1 MYICHTNLFSHRLI
15 MARTILHPAN
25 TRGHANH
32 GWLNSFHFFSFA
44 GYNTLSACTSA
55 PSAC

>member
-1 MYICHTNLFSHRLI
+1 